1 MTAIPASEF
10 AGRRAKAA
18 RAARGRGFRGLLVC
32 ARGGGTADRYGDVM
46 YLTNFYTAFPFI
58 PDRPPDWSARAH
70 AFVLLP
76 ADGPEALVADMGVA
90 PDWQVPIDDIVVA
103 ADMIEALSRELAA
116 RGMGEC
122 EVGIAGAD
130 ALPWSAHQAL
140 RRNLPDVRWTDASDI
155 LERLRLV
162 KSAGEIALLR
172 RSSEIGSRVTDA
184 MIEAARPGVTHGE
197 VMLAGLEV
205 LVPRGGLLYNAF
217 MSSGRGGANAAAV
230 SSAFPT
236 YGAGEPLSD
245 GQWFH
250 VGLSGVLGGYYFD
263 HARSVS
269 IGDPTPAQIEAY
281 EAPIAA
287 VQAGM
292 AAIRPG
298 ARASDVAVAGRR
310 ALEQRGFALEGRFQG
325 FGHGIG
331 LGWDSPWLVPDDGTP
346 LEPGMVLCVERSVR
360 HDGLLR
366 RFRGDRPSHRGW
378 LRAADRRGDPPLVRP
393 GRYRPGG
400 ERTAAAFTAQRYDGK
415 RPRPSRRVRR
425 RVDLATIPFEPKPI
439 WETPV
444 AY

>member
-116 RGMGEC
+116 RGMGAGEA
-122 EVGIAGAD
+122 GIAGAD

-172 RSSEIGSRVTDA
+172 RSSEIGSRATDA

-205 LVPRGGLLYNAF
+205 LVPRGGLHLQRVHELGP
-217 MSSGRGGANAAAV
+217 GRRQRRRGLQRLPDLRRGRAAVRRPVVPCRPVGGARR
-230 SSAFPT
+230 
-236 YGAGEPLSD
+236 
-245 GQWFH
+245 
-250 VGLSGVLGGYYFD
+250 VLF
-263 HARSVS
+263 
-269 IGDPTPAQIEAY
+269 
-281 EAPIAA
+281 
-287 VQAGM
+287 
-292 AAIRPG
+292 
-298 ARASDVAVAGRR
+298 
-310 ALEQRGFALEGRFQG
+310 
-325 FGHGIG
+325 
-331 LGWDSPWLVPDDGTP
+331 
-346 LEPGMVLCVERSVR
+346 
-360 HDGLLR
+360 
-366 RFRGDRPSHRGW
+366 
-378 LRAADRRGDPPLVRP
+378 
-393 GRYRPGG
+393 
-400 ERTAAAFTAQRYDGK
+400 
-415 RPRPSRRVRR
+415 RPRPLGLDRRPDARADR
-425 RVDLATIPFEPKPI
+425 GL
-439 WETPV
+439 
-444 AY
+444 